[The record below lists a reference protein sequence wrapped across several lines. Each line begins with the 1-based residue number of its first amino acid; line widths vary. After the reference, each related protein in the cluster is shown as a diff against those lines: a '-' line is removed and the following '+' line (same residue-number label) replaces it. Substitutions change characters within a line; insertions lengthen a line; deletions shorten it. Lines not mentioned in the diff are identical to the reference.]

1 MQQILT
7 LLKLDLGIS
16 HNLRDAFFIQLL
28 KSSQQELDKKGINLN
43 LDSADDQMLLSDYSA
58 WIYRKR
64 QEDVPLANNIQQRIR
79 NRIVKERIAKQN
91 AQTEI

>member
-1 MQQILT
+1 VQSVLT
-7 LLKLDLGIS
+7 LLKIDLGIS

-28 KSSQQELDKKGINLN
+28 KSSQQELEKKGINLN

-58 WIYRKR
+58 WAYRKR
-64 QEDVPLANNIQQRIR
+64 QEDVPLANNILQRIR
-79 NRIVKERIAKQN
+79 NRIIKERIAKQD

>member
-1 MQQILT
+1 MQQVLT